1 MHSKVTIMLKDILG
15 RKLQIGDLVL
25 INLSSKGSNLSR
37 YGLVC
42 GETQIF
48 SYNKVT
54 SYGSRDKNCYL
65 IENPSE
71 DEYSFKRIL
80 TKNYNEETRKNML
93 LSLNKDSLSQI
104 PLEVGNVYID
114 KSEHLY
120 IYLGKCKIYVHNID
134 VDLNSVVTSGTHCF
148 LRCTSFT
155 NFLYTTSNTLDDE
168 FSLDDF
174 KHTILSYRDIKTLSF
189 NYLLFSLDYPTRFV
203 KFIKKVKVTGLPH
216 TGVFKNKFYN
226 KNFQF
231 TLEQI

>member
-1 MHSKVTIMLKDILG
+1 MLKDILG

-71 DEYSFKRIL
+71 DECSFKRIL
-80 TKNYNEETRKNML
+80 TKNYNIETRKNML

-120 IYLGKCKIYVHNID
+120 IYLGKCKIHVHNID
-134 VDLNSVVTSGTHCF
+134 IDLNSAVTSGAHCF

-174 KHTILSYRDIKTLSF
+174 KHTVLSYRDIKTLSF
-189 NYLLFSLDYPTRFV
+189 NYLLFSLDCPTRFI

-216 TGVFKNKFYN
+216 TGVFKYKLYN
-226 KNFQF
+226 KNFMF
-231 TLEQI
+231 TLEHIDS